1 MLKSF
6 TEIKQE
12 LRDYLTA
19 NYTRWSDD
27 STGNLGEALLDLFS
41 YIGEALY
48 YEADAIFTEAFI
60 DTAKNKG
67 NVVKLARMFGY
78 EPFSANSAVA
88 DVTITVSKTGNVLP
102 KGAELIAVANNTEIP
117 FYTAE
122 ATLFND
128 GIQTVSCIQGRY
140 RKNYLL
146 GVSTGASFQRFVLPD
161 HNLVYVDNV
170 PQITLEVNGEEWT
183 PVSSLFMNLSNE
195 TKIYA
200 VEDIDGVVT
209 IQFGDG
215 VIGDI
220 PPAGAPISVSY
231 GYDNMGAAGN
241 VGAGSISKLPG
252 YSWIQLVS
260 NAESAGGGLDA
271 ESIESI
277 KTNALRMFQTQN
289 RAITRQDFEAL
300 ARTITGVKDAAV
312 YNVDVDT
319 NTVTLM
325 IYPEGGVDTTA
336 LEAEVSELIEATRLV
351 CTQMNYI
358 FPTPIKIYISGT
370 IGKSDGYTEEEIR
383 TAVETAL
390 NEKLRVAATTLYLS
404 DVYQAIMGV
413 TGVENA
419 TVDVL
424 TLYPSFESA
433 DIVCDSFTP
442 KSELVSETITVTS
455 NGDGTYTMSGSVSG
469 DLGSGTFG
477 VLKNTSIY
485 DIILTEANTTNNGD
499 TFTFKTMPLL
509 TNISLPITEVLSTA
523 EYNFTIGSV

>member
-1 MLKSF
+1 
-6 TEIKQE
+6 
-12 LRDYLTA
+12 
-19 NYTRWSDD
+19 
-27 STGNLGEALLDLFS
+27 
-41 YIGEALY
+41 
-48 YEADAIFTEAFI
+48 
-60 DTAKNKG
+60 
-67 NVVKLARMFGY
+67 
-78 EPFSANSAVA
+78 
-88 DVTITVSKTGNVLP
+88 
-102 KGAELIAVANNTEIP
+102 
-117 FYTAE
+117 
-122 ATLFND
+122 
-128 GIQTVSCIQGRY
+128 
-140 RKNYLL
+140 
-146 GVSTGASFQRFVLPD
+146 
-161 HNLVYVDNV
+161 
-170 PQITLEVNGEEWT
+170 
-183 PVSSLFMNLSNE
+183 
-195 TKIYA
+195 
-200 VEDIDGVVT
+200 
-209 IQFGDG
+209 
-215 VIGDI
+215 
-220 PPAGAPISVSY
+220 
-231 GYDNMGAAGN
+231 
-241 VGAGSISKLPG
+241 
-252 YSWIQLVS
+252 
-260 NAESAGGGLDA
+260 
-271 ESIESI
+271 
-277 KTNALRMFQTQN
+277 MFQTQN

-351 CTQMNYI
+351 CTQVNYV
-358 FPTPIKIYISGT
+358 FPIAVKIYISGT

-509 TNISLPITEVLSTA
+509 ANISLPITEVLSTA